1 MPVKT
6 LIIQLKYRFFFRSDK
21 ATQIINLCYIESL
34 FIIK

>member
-6 LIIQLKYRFFFRSDK
+6 LIIQLKYRFFRSDN